1 MEGTLGIE
9 GPRSSTGTGEESTG
23 AYRSWS
29 PFGAAWSMMEL
40 DVDEAVLT
48 GGGEES
54 GDISRDD
61 ITSVDKAGAWSQCSD
76 YLDLAAMR
84 NLIERLA

>member
-1 MEGTLGIE
+1 
-9 GPRSSTGTGEESTG
+9 
-23 AYRSWS
+23 
-29 PFGAAWSMMEL
+29 MMEL